1 VIVGLPILVAIGVST
16 LVLTVLDRLDRR
28 KKPTALLGVVSPK
41 KEEK

>member
-1 VIVGLPILVAIGVST
+1 MIVGVPILIALALSSVI
-16 LVLTVLDRLDRR
+16 LVVLDRRDRR